1 MAGSLKTAISTLIV
15 NVDGVDIGIIG
26 GTLEFSEGK
35 PVRSAKGLDNGEVI
49 ISENREEAYGMI
61 KFEMP
66 TTKDNISLAR
76 TLEGRSASTVSF
88 YDDNGTEIT
97 MSSGVTKNDSSR
109 TTGEDGKI
117 PMEYIGTP
125 LD

>member
-97 MSSGVTKNDSSR
+97 MSSGVTKNDSAR